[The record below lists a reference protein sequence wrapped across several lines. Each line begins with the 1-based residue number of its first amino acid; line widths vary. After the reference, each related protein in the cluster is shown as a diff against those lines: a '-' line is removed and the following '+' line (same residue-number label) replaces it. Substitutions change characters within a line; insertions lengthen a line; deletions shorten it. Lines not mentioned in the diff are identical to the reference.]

1 MITEYELYSDERYQD
16 SSSLLLGGV
25 ICTEQRRAIL
35 ESALRKVRSEATL
48 THEMRWAKVSKKY
61 LDAYK
66 AWIDVFF
73 DDPYPRFSLLRVNL
87 SDPLWQS
94 FRPRFD
100 RRSTK
105 DDKLASVFY
114 QFLLVSFGPLR
125 DTKRWW
131 VYPDAGFFSRDTMLD
146 RVEFLFNR
154 TYKKAFGPKTS
165 RIIRM
170 ARAQDSKSEDL
181 IQLADVLL
189 GAIGCDV
196 SGRHPESPARAA
208 LVHHCR
214 ERLDAA
220 PFTKRGLAR
229 LSVRDWQIPDQ
240 FAYPK

>member
-35 ESALRKVRSEATL
+35 ENALRRVRSEAKL
-48 THEMRWAKVSKKY
+48 THEMRWTKISKKY
-61 LDAYK
+61 LDAYR

-87 SDPLWQS
+87 SGPLWQS
-94 FRPRFD
+94 FCPRSD
-100 RRSTK
+100 RKSTK

-125 DTKRWW
+125 DTKRWS
-131 VYPDAGFFSRDTMLD
+131 VYPDAGFFSKDTVLD

-154 TYKKAFGPKTS
+154 TYKKALGSKTS

-181 IQLADVLL
+181 IQLADILL
-189 GAIGCDV
+189 GAVGCNI
-196 SGRHPESPARAA
+196 SGKIPESPPRAE
-208 LVHHCR
+208 LVHYCH
-214 ERLDAA
+214 ERFKAE
-220 PFTKRGLAR
+220 PTTKRGLDR

-240 FAYPK
+240 FAYLR